1 MLVCFQY
8 MAIIGTTA
16 YLHRLPPPAASVAAA
31 PVIAPQELAPE
42 KQQET
47 ALAAAPAEFNVL
59 PS

>member
-1 MLVCFQY
+1 